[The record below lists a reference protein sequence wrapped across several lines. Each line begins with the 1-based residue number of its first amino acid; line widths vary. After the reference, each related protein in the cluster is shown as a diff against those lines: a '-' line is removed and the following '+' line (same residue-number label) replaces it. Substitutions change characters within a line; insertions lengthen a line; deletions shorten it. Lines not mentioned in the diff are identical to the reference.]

1 MALTFV
7 RADTLGEGW
16 TLQVRK
22 GPRVV
27 GRIIQRMDGQY
38 RFYKGAV
45 GPGTPSMQQPEL
57 EDDDLEQLKARIES
71 SNA

>member
-1 MALTFV
+1 
-7 RADTLGEGW
+7 
-16 TLQVRK
+16 
-22 GPRVV
+22 
-27 GRIIQRMDGQY
+27 MDGQY

-45 GPGTPSMQQPEL
+45 GPGTPLMQQPEL